1 MNERIITYYN
11 KVDKKADVSENKT
24 ETDSGSTVNRDN
36 AYKYDLDRITRG
48 QRERTS
54 RVTE

>member
-1 MNERIITYYN
+1 MNERIMTYYN
-11 KVDKKADVSENKT
+11 KVDKKTDVSENKMKT
-24 ETDSGSTVNRDN
+24 GSGSIVNRDN
-36 AYKYDLDRITRG
+36 AYKYDLDRITRE

>member
-1 MNERIITYYN
+1 MNERIMTYYN

-24 ETDSGSTVNRDN
+24 EIGSGSTVNCDK
-36 AYKYDLDRITRG
+36 AYKYDLDRITRE

>member
-1 MNERIITYYN
+1 MNERIMTYYN

-36 AYKYDLDRITRG
+36 AYKYDLDRITRE
-48 QRERTS
+48 QRKRTS

>member
-1 MNERIITYYN
+1 MNERIMTYYN
-11 KVDKKADVSENKT
+11 KVDKKTDVSENKT
-24 ETDSGSTVNRDN
+24 EIGSGSTVNRN
-36 AYKYDLDRITRG
+36 KAYKYDLDRITRE